1 MKKLALIL
9 VSILAFGALLNAGEI
24 VITKSFVQSG
34 VAKPELLFA
43 TIRIN
48 SSAKLRNIGELT
60 QKDRASITTALNAVI
75 QDAKRSEI
83 CKGGSYSINPIISY
97 KDDKRNTIGQ
107 NVEFAL
113 DCKFK
118 EANLADYNALL
129 KTINAKISKNAL
141 LSLPQPE
148 IESRI
153 TQIEINAK
161 KEALFAEFL
170 RVSEQITDNYSK
182 ILGKTCE
189 VRKITSQD
197 SSSIQTPRFAMAKG
211 VALNA
216 TAEMDSTHT
225 KAPISDEVEVEL
237 RINLELGCK

>member
-1 MKKLALIL
+1 MKKLALIFA
-9 VSILAFGALLNAGEI
+9 SIFAFGALLNAGEVI
-24 VITKSFVQSG
+24 ITKSFVQSG
-34 VAKPELLFA
+34 VAVPEMLFA

-60 QKDRASITTALNAVI
+60 QKDRASITTALNSII
-75 QDAKRSEI
+75 QEAKKSAI

-118 EANLADYNALL
+118 EASLGAYNALL
-129 KTINAKISKNAL
+129 KTINAKVAKNPL

-161 KEALFAEFL
+161 KEELFAEFL
-170 RVSEQITDNYSK
+170 RGMGQITDNYAK
-182 ILGKTCE
+182 LLGKTCE
-189 VRKITSQD
+189 VQKISSQD
-197 SSSIQTPRFAMAKG
+197 SSSVQVPRFAMAK
-211 VALNA
+211 ATLNA
-216 TAEMDSTHT
+216 SAEMDSTHT
-225 KAPISDEVEVEL
+225 KAPISDEVEVEI

>member
-1 MKKLALIL
+1 MKKLALIFAL
-9 VSILAFGALLNAGEI
+9 CALLNAGEVI
-24 VITKSFVQSG
+24 ITKSFIQSG
-34 VAKPELLFA
+34 VAVPEMLFA
-43 TIRIN
+43 TIRID

-60 QKDRASITTALNAVI
+60 QKDRASITTALNTII
-75 QDAKRSEI
+75 QDAKKSAI

-107 NVEFAL
+107 NVEFSL

-118 EANLADYNALL
+118 EADLGAYNALL
-129 KTINAKISKNAL
+129 KTINAKISKNPL

-170 RVSEQITDNYSK
+170 RNMGQIVDNYAK
-182 ILGKTCE
+182 LLGKTCE
-189 VRKITSQD
+189 VQKISSQD
-197 SSSIQTPRFAMAKG
+197 SSSVQVPRFAMAKA
-211 VALNA
+211 VRN
-216 TAEMDSTHT
+216 TSAEMDSTHT
-225 KAPISDEVEVEL
+225 KAPISDEVEVEI
-237 RINLELGCK
+237 RVNLELGCK

>member
-9 VSILAFGALLNAGEI
+9 ILCAVAVNAAEV
-24 VITKSFVQSG
+24 VISKSFVQSG
-34 VAKPELLFA
+34 IAKPALLFA

-60 QKDRASITTALNAVI
+60 QKDRASITTALNSII
-75 QDAKRSEI
+75 QDAKNSAI

-107 NVEFAL
+107 NVEFSL
-113 DCKFK
+113 DCKFG
-118 EANLADYNALL
+118 EANLGAYNALL
-129 KTINAKISKNAL
+129 KKINAKVAKNPL

-153 TQIEINAK
+153 TQVEINAK

-170 RVSEQITDNYSK
+170 RDMGQITDNYAK

-189 VRKITSQD
+189 VQKISTQD
-197 SSSIQTPRFAMAKG
+197 SSSIQAPHFAMAKA
-211 VALNA
+211 ALNT

-225 KAPISDEVEVEL
+225 KAPISDEVEVEI